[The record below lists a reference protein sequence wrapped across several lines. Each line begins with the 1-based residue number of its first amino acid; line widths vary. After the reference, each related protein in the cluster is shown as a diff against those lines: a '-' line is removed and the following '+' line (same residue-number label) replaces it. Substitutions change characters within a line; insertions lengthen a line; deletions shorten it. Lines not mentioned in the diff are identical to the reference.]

1 MAPKDG
7 SSSHSR
13 PRIGNRL
20 SPAGEQQIVPSM
32 SLQSDSFSLQKYYN
46 VPAHDPLGQQA
57 DFDMFFTI
65 QEVLNDRLGGAM
77 CTGTGYV
84 VRRSALTEIGGW
96 PLAETGEDY
105 MCSALLSDA
114 GWKIAFVRENLQLG
128 LAPGSLLGLL
138 KQRMRWV
145 KLHPPPLVLKES
157 VQYADFFARPTREP
171 KFISILGITCPARRL
186 PRR

>member
-1 MAPKDG
+1 
-7 SSSHSR
+7 
-13 PRIGNRL
+13 
-20 SPAGEQQIVPSM
+20 
-32 SLQSDSFSLQKYYN
+32 
-46 VPAHDPLGQQA
+46 
-57 DFDMFFTI
+57 MFFTI

-114 GWKIAFVRENLQLG
+114 GWKIAFVREYLQLG

-145 KLHPPPLVLKES
+145 KLHPPFGPQRIRAV
-157 VQYADFFARPTREP
+157 
-171 KFISILGITCPARRL
+171 C
-186 PRR
+186 

>member
-1 MAPKDG
+1 MT
-7 SSSHSR
+7 H
-13 PRIGNRL
+13 L
-20 SPAGEQQIVPSM
+20 E
-32 SLQSDSFSLQKYYN
+32 FQKYYN

-84 VRRSALTEIGGW
+84 VRRSALTAIGGW

-105 MCSALLSDA
+105 MCSALLNDA
-114 GWKIAFVRENLQLG
+114 GWKIAFVRENLQFG

-145 KLHPPPLVLKES
+145 RLTYPLFIGPQGSCSGKLTL
-157 VQYADFFARPTREP
+157 ARPTLES
-171 KFISILGITCPARRL
+171 KCIKGLGITCLA
-186 PRR
+186 